1 MQLETL
7 DVTVRDY
14 VNDYIKGLITN
25 YEQRI
30 TELQNNYETSSKEY
44 EAKIKESEY
53 KYLEL
58 KEQAD

>member
-7 DVTVRDY
+7 DVSVRDY
-14 VNDYIKGLITN
+14 VNDYVKELIAN

-30 TELQNNYETSSKEY
+30 TELQNNYET
-44 EAKIKESEY
+44 KIKEDEY